1 MLYYAGHMSLSKAID
16 HVGTASSLAGRLG
29 VTRQAVLGWVKGE
42 RPIPEAKCRA
52 IEILTEGAVTCES
65 LRPDVDWRRWRDVEA
80 ARDAPIDTQK
90 AAA

>member
-1 MLYYAGHMSLSKAID
+1 MDKHSLLTAI
-16 HVGTASSLAGRLG
+16 ARLG
-29 VTRQAVLGWVKGE
+29 GGARASTALGVKQPTLHQWKTGK

-80 ARDAPIDTQK
+80 ARDAPPIDTDNERK
-90 AAA
+90 AA